1 VELSASVTQAG
12 LLVLN
17 DVWHPNWTV
26 RVDGAERHLGEV
38 NEAFRGVL
46 LAPGKHVIE
55 MSYAPKTLAIA
66 RVMSILGLAT
76 MLLLVL
82 FRRRLDQRLTAL
94 IGRPQTNPGR
104 FEAVQ
109 AGK

>member
-1 VELSASVTQAG
+1 MTQPG

-26 RVDGAERHLGEV
+26 RVDGAEQHLGEV

-46 LAPGKHVIE
+46 LAPGKHVVE
-55 MSYAPKTLAIA
+55 MSYAPRTFAIA
-66 RVMSILGLAT
+66 RILSIVGLAT

-94 IGRPQTNPGR
+94 AGRPQANPGR
-104 FEAVQ
+104 FQAVQ